1 MICLR
6 QILLTESIGKG
17 FSDETLNSYKLV
29 EESVLSSLAMNEKG
43 QEVANHVL
51 QRMIRS
57 CRYVI
62 ENTLAREE
70 QGYPSPYITVYATND
85 NKITDVRLE
94 DLKSDSST
102 GTFFELMTR

>member
-1 MICLR
+1 
-6 QILLTESIGKG
+6 
-17 FSDETLNSYKLV
+17 
-29 EESVLSSLAMNEKG
+29 
-43 QEVANHVL
+43 
-51 QRMIRS
+51 
-57 CRYVI
+57 VI